1 MHRQHKC
8 FYHTQTST
16 GNTSASV
23 TRNTCTGNT
32 SVSIT
37 RNTSV
42 PIPLHLFSEKKFP
55 RGMEGGSVAR
65 ARREGVRQGVR
76 DVVCEGGLMLSV
88 CTINT
93 KMWCGMLPAV
103 TLSECATGV
112 YIDVC
117 VCVCVCACIARI
129 ACVCAFLCLG
139 VCATQ
144 ECKGCRGFQPR
155 SSHGEFARA
164 GVEEGKGGQG
174 RGVERSWVCCPLS
187 CRAG

>member
-32 SVSIT
+32 SVSIA

-103 TLSECATGV
+103 TLSECATGFTLTF
-112 YIDVC
+112 VC
-117 VCVCVCACIARI
+117 VCVCVCVYRAYR
-129 ACVCAFLCLG
+129 LCMCLSLSR
-139 VCATQ
+139 CL
-144 ECKGCRGFQPR
+144 CY
-155 SSHGEFARA
+155 A
-164 GVEEGKGGQG
+164 GVQG
-174 RGVERSWVCCPLS
+174 LPGFPAKIITW
-187 CRAG
+187 